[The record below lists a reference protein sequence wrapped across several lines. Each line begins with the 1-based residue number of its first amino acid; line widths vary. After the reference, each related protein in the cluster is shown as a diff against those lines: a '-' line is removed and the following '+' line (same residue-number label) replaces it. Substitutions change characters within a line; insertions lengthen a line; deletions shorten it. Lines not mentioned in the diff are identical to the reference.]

1 MLARLEV
8 FEDFSYPG
16 ICTTEVETAKNRNE
30 EMSKIMDEILNC
42 VNSGKEFHK
51 TWVKYDS
58 TVEKLLELGYTL
70 SSTETMESYFKNNHG
85 GGNIWGSYKDQI
97 TISW

>member
-1 MLARLEV
+1 MYENVNLISA
-8 FEDFSYPG
+8 
-16 ICTTEVETAKNRNE
+16 ETARQRSKDTYIKNRNE

-42 VNSGKEFHK
+42 VNSGKEFLR

-70 SSTETMESYFKNNHG
+70 SSTETMESYFKNNQG
-85 GGNIWGSYKDQI
+85 SGNVWGSHADQI